1 MYYKYKTTQ
10 NRKQEEKIMTTLR
23 EKYGKTFE
31 AIKAD
36 AVANVHEASE
46 NLQERMAE
54 TAECKEALAELKETA
69 KTSKKGFFEVIKILG
84 KLAVMRKPNPEEVRN
99 AIAPCI
105 TYADAAGQVPT
116 AEAELEEAKTAQA
129 QASQELAVAEEELRS
144 ISYFA

>member
-1 MYYKYKTTQ
+1 
-10 NRKQEEKIMTTLR
+10 MTTLR

-36 AVANVHEASE
+36 AAANVQEASE
-46 NLQERMAE
+46 NLKERAAE
-54 TAECKEALAELKETA
+54 SAECREALAELRETA

-84 KLAVMRKPNPEEVRN
+84 KLAVMRNPDPVEVRN
-99 AIAPCI
+99 AISPCI

-116 AEAELEEAKTAQA
+116 AEAELAEANRAEA
-129 QASQELAVAEEELRS
+129 RAIENLGIAEEELRS